1 LKAVDPK
8 MRVNELSELIRRH
21 DRLYYVQAT
30 PEITDFEYDQLF
42 SELVALEEAR
52 PELASP
58 ASPTRRVGGE
68 PLDGLDQVTHAHP
81 MLSLDNSYS
90 RDELHA
96 WYARAERELGRSPGP
111 LATELKIDGVSISL
125 IWEDGRLVRAVT
137 RGDGLVGDDVTANA
151 RTIRGLPLVL
161 DGAPPLLEARGEVY
175 MARSTFADLNRLR
188 RSAGEPEFANP
199 RNATAGSIRLLS
211 SREAARRRLSVWCY
225 QLGRATGR
233 EPASHIGDLEW
244 MAELGLPVSP
254 HLRRCV
260 TLAEAEAFIDH
271 WEKGRNQLDYDT
283 DGIVV
288 KLDGAAERSG
298 LGATARAVRWAV
310 AYKFPPE
317 GRTTKVVDVV
327 VQVGRTGVL
336 TPVAE
341 LDPVSLSGSTVSRA
355 TLHNFDEVERLGLMI
370 GDTVWVTKGGEVI
383 PKVTGVVTSERPED
397 AVVVARPSGCPSC
410 DTPVVRDEG
419 EVALRCPNPVCAAVV
434 AARLRHFT
442 SRGAM
447 EIGGLGGKR
456 LDQLVEAGLVTDEA
470 SLWDLDPETLAE
482 LPRWQQKS
490 AEKLVS
496 ELAAAQARPLHRL
509 LFALGVPGVGERVA
523 QQLAQRF
530 TSLEALAGASTEAME
545 TIDGIGPALSES
557 VARWFSDEDHQML
570 LQRLRNRGINP
581 EEAALE
587 TGDHRPL
594 EGFVFVVTGS
604 LSHSRRDTK
613 ARLEKLGAKVAGSMS
628 GKTTHLL
635 AGENAGSKLA
645 KANQLGVEVVDEGG
659 VDRML
664 AEKGDEELWPK

>member
-1 LKAVDPK
+1 MSPVDP
-8 MRVNELSELIRRH
+8 MDRVNELRRIIRHH
-21 DRLYYVQAT
+21 DRLYYVRAS
-30 PEITDFEYDQLF
+30 PEITDFEYDRLF
-42 SELVALEEAR
+42 SELAALEDAH
-52 PELASP
+52 PELAS
-58 ASPTRRVGGE
+58 ASSPTRRVGGE
-68 PLDGLDQVTHAHP
+68 PLDGLDQVIHAQP

-96 WYARAERELGRSPGP
+96 WYARAERELGHPPGA

-175 MARSTFADLNRLR
+175 MARSTFAELNRQR
-188 RSAGEPEFANP
+188 QKAGEPEFANP

-225 QLGRATGR
+225 QLGRATGF
-233 EPASHIGDLEW
+233 ESGSHVGDLKW
-244 MAELGLPVSP
+244 LAEFGLPVSP
-254 HLRRCV
+254 HHRRCE
-260 TLAEAEAFIDH
+260 TLDEAEAFIDH
-271 WEKGRNQLDYDT
+271 WEEGRKQLDFDT

-288 KLDGAAERSG
+288 KVDGTAERNA

-317 GRTTKVVDVV
+317 GRTTKVMDVV

-341 LDPVSLSGSTVSRA
+341 LEPVSLSGSTVSRA
-355 TLHNFDEVERLGLMI
+355 TLHNFDEVARLGLMV

-383 PKVTGVVTSERPED
+383 PKVIGVVSSERPED
-397 AVVVARPSGCPSC
+397 AIEVAVPSNCPSC
-410 DTPVVRDEG
+410 DTPVVRDGG
-419 EVALRCPNPVCAAVV
+419 EVALRCPNSACPAVV

-447 EIGGLGGKR
+447 EIDGLGGKR
-456 LDQLVEAGLVTDEA
+456 LDQLVDAGLVTDEA

-482 LPRWQQKS
+482 LPRWQEKS
-490 AEKLVS
+490 AENLIS
-496 ELAAAQARPLHRL
+496 ELAAARERPLHRL

-523 QQLAQRF
+523 KQLAKRF
-530 TSLEALAGASTEAME
+530 PTLEALAGASTEEME
-545 TIDGIGPALSES
+545 AIDGIGPALSAS
-557 VARWFSDEDHQML
+557 VARWFSAEDHREL
-570 LQRLRNRGINP
+570 LRRLRDRGIEL
-581 EEAALE
+581 EEIVFE
-587 TGDHRPL
+587 SGNQRPL
-594 EGFVFVVTGS
+594 EDLVFVVTGT
-604 LSHSRRDTK
+604 LSHSRHDTK
-613 ARLEKLGAKVAGSMS
+613 ARLEKLGAKVAGSVS

-635 AGENAGSKLA
+635 AGESAGSKLV
-645 KANQLGVEVVDEGG
+645 KAAALGVEVVDEIG
-659 VDRML
+659 VDRLL
-664 AEKGDEELWPK
+664 AEKGEEELWPK